1 MYMKCYLLII
11 IRSGRVSYFLRIII
25 IAAEFPKES
34 GTTAYV
40 PKIKAVI
47 NVQIDQY
54 AKAWA
59 YIVIF
64 QLKKKCK
71 AYLAYVPKIKAVIN
85 IQIDQYAKA
94 WAYIV
99 IFQLKKKFKAYLTIG

>member
-1 MYMKCYLLII
+1 MYLKCYLLII
-11 IRSGRVSYFLRIII
+11 IRSGRESYLLLIII
-25 IAAEFPKES
+25 TAVEFPKES

-40 PKIKAVI
+40 PKIKAAI

-64 QLKKKCK
+64 QLKKKC
-71 AYLAYVPKIKAVIN
+71 N
-85 IQIDQYAKA
+85 
-94 WAYIV
+94 
-99 IFQLKKKFKAYLTIG
+99 AYLTIG